1 MTIVIETN
9 ILTRLHFLRI
19 CAIIII
25 NTKTRKIIR
34 KEHKTM
40 DIALII
46 ILLIISAVCSAT
58 ETAFS
63 SCNRIRLKKLA
74 DEGSKSAKNALYICE
89 HFDRALTAILIGNNV
104 VNILSSALATV
115 LFARWFGSSGVGVAT
130 LVMTLLVLVF
140 GEIIPKSL
148 AKENS
153 ESFSVLMAAPLRAFM
168 FVITPLIWFFS
179 KLTKLVSKLAGKKK
193 EEPSITEE
201 ELKYIIDEIEDEGV
215 LEEQESDLVRS
226 ALEFD
231 EITIDKILVPRV
243 NIEAVEIS
251 DSLEKVKDLFISTKY
266 SRLPVYEKDIDH
278 IIGVIHQSDVFELYL
293 SKKKKSLGDI
303 MKKPVYISETMHISE
318 ALKKMQKAKV
328 HMAVVIDQY
337 GGTEGIATL
346 EDIIE
351 ELVGEIYDESD
362 GDDTSFV
369 VRADGTVEIS
379 PELSVSDFLERME
392 LDEDTIQTDMNS
404 MGGWVMDMLDRIPEN
419 GECILCPPFE
429 ITVKMEDEQKI
440 DRISIKLDK
449 QEA

>member
-1 MTIVIETN
+1 MIC
-9 ILTRLHFLRI
+9 LHFLRI

-89 HFDRALTAILIGNNV
+89 NFDKALTAILIGNNV

-115 LFARWFGSSGVGVAT
+115 LFTKYLGSGSVGVAT

-179 KLTKLVSKLAGKKK
+179 KLTKLVSKLSGKKK

-215 LEEQESDLVRS
+215 LEQQESDLVRS

-369 VRADGTVEIS
+369 RRADGTVEIS

-429 ITVKMEDEQKI
+429 ITVRMEDEQ
-440 DRISIKLDK
+440 RIERMTIKLDK